1 MKNKGFRNADLK
13 PLLLFVFLLA
23 FLALR
28 TFLPS
33 SIPPDLSEP
42 VTVIRVIDGDTIE
55 ISGGIT
61 VRLIGVDTPESVH
74 PDETKNSD
82 YGKAAAQWTTDL
94 LSGQSV
100 RLEYDTEQTDSY
112 GRTLAYVYLDGVM
125 VNEILLKNGLA
136 KTMSISPNT
145 KYANRFQM
153 LEQEAKQ
160 NRVGFWKDYFMIY

>member
-28 TFLPS
+28 TLPS

-94 LSGQSV
+94 LSGQFV

-112 GRTLAYVYLDGVM
+112 GRTLAYVYLDGTM
-125 VNEILLKNGLA
+125 VNEILLQKGLA
-136 KTMSISPNT
+136 KTMIIAPNT
-145 KYANRFQM
+145 KYADRFKR
-153 LEQEAKQ
+153 LEQQAKD
-160 NRVGFWKDYFMIY
+160 NNNGFWANYFMTAE